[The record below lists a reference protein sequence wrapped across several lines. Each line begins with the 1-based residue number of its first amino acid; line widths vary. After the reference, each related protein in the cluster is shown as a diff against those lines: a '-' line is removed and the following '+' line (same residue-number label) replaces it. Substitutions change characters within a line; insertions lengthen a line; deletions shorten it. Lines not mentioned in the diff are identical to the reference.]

1 MKIKKE
7 ILSSQVYGALKEMIA
22 NHRFAPGSR
31 LNVEKLSKDFG
42 VSRTPVWEAVRR
54 LEQEGLLMNIPNRG
68 VFMVEMTPHMAL
80 DIYQVKEVLEGLA
93 AKLAVVNGDKGE
105 VDEMER
111 NLSHQRKMVEKE
123 DLVGYSKLDF
133 KFHAIMYKMS
143 GNPFLVETLE
153 SLRTKMRP
161 LVLVKKN
168 LLAQLYEDHLE
179 FLEALKTG
187 DVEKGEKAL
196 VKHNRKMKNHIRK
209 EVEKRTQETKMEQPT
224 VGKNQV

>member
-31 LNVEKLSKDFG
+31 LNVEKLSKGFG

-54 LEQEGLLMNIPNRG
+54 LEQEGLIMNIPNRG

-80 DIYQVKEVLEGLA
+80 EIYQVKEVLEGLA
-93 AKLAVVNGDKGE
+93 AKLAVVNRDEAKVE
-105 VDEMER
+105 EMER
-111 NLSHQRKMVEKE
+111 NLSLQKKVVEKE
-123 DLVGYSKLDF
+123 NLVGYSKLDF
-133 KFHAIMYKMS
+133 EFHAIMYSMS

-161 LVLVKKN
+161 LVLVNKN
-168 LLAQLYEDHLE
+168 LLAQLYEDHID
-179 FLEALKTG
+179 FVDALKTG
-187 DVEKGEKAL
+187 NPRKGEKAL
-196 VKHNRKMKNHIRK
+196 IKHNRKMQKHIRK
-209 EVEKRTQETKMEQPT
+209 EVKKRTEETET
-224 VGKNQV
+224 E